1 MAHYTG
7 LTGAIWVPTSLGDLN
22 GSGVTFSQIG
32 ATTKYVIQTEGTR
45 IARAF
50 DAAAVVGD
58 FSPAAGSVDGINH
71 AIGEL
76 DISGAGA
83 TVAVTSSNSR
93 VWTLAKLAGFHD
105 FVLNI
110 EGELV
115 DVTEFQDAFRQ
126 WQQGVR
132 GWSVVAQRHWQDES
146 FSVNA
151 AATLRD
157 LDDTKFPVEFFIDA
171 TAGAVLRYVGMIV
184 ARDYALASAR
194 SGAVAEATISLTG
207 DGQLWH
213 RTSAD

>member
-7 LTGAIWVPTSLGDLN
+7 LTGAIWVPTALGNLAA
-22 GSGVTFSQIG
+22 VTFSKIG

-58 FSPAAGSVDGINH
+58 FSPAAGSVSGINH

-76 DISGAGA
+76 DISGTGA
-83 TVAVTSSNSR
+83 TVAVTSNNNR

-105 FVLNI
+105 FVLNV
-110 EGELV
+110 EGELI
-115 DVTEFQDAFRQ
+115 DVTEFGDEWRQ
-126 WQQGVR
+126 WIQSAR

-171 TAGAVLRYVGMIV
+171 TSGAVIRYVGMIV
-184 ARDYALASAR
+184 GSSYALSSAR
-194 SGAVAEATISLTG
+194 AGAAAESTITLQG